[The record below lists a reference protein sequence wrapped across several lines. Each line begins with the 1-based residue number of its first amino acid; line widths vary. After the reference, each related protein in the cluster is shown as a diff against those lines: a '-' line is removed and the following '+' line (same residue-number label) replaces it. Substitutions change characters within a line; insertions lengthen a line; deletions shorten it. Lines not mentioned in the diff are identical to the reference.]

1 MENSESLDSVY
12 YCVFFEFFL
21 TVKELSTERYF
32 IVWAAKL
39 NQHVYYKGKGILSS
53 KFGSKDMLL
62 WKRDFVSTEDEN
74 LWISSRLIWFDEP
87 RVPERS
93 L

>member
-1 MENSESLDSVY
+1 MY
-12 YCVFFEFFL
+12 IIVFPLNFL
-21 TVKELSTERYF
+21 TVNELSTERHF

-39 NQHVYYKGKGILSS
+39 NQHICFKGILTL

-62 WKRDFVSTEDEN
+62 WKRVSACVSTDN
-74 LWISSRLIWFDEP
+74 RKLLIPYQLIWFDQT
-87 RVPERS
+87 RSPEAIAQM